1 MTDRRGAHAGAHR
14 ASSRRRHRTVLLLA
28 TALVAV
34 AGLAAGFL
42 LWPDDP
48 AATPDRTADAPVA
61 GVRDDLLEWTDAE
74 LPAGGRVEVPTAV
87 RAGLLD
93 AGADPARFPAPGG
106 PAAGALR
113 LLVDEP
119 LPSGAVVLARFDDR
133 DGAALTLVDPTPVEP
148 TSEELARRARLAAAV
163 LANPRTGAEGAAAEV
178 LRTAAV
184 DARLL
189 GLLAVL
195 VAQLDVRVADFP
207 ASAAAPTDGV
217 LARRVL
223 LDRSGGDPLTP
234 GSPAAERLTTFL
246 AAQRP
251 PFAPDDVEVTAD
263 GVLIGFRYV
272 SDPDAIVTARTP

>member
-1 MTDRRGAHAGAHR
+1 VTDRRGAHAGAHR
-14 ASSRRRHRTVLLLA
+14 ASSGWRSRTVLLLA
-28 TALVAV
+28 TALVVV
-34 AGLAAGFL
+34 AGLVAGFL

-48 AATPDRTADAPVA
+48 AATPDRTTDAPVA
-61 GVRDDLLEWTDAE
+61 GVRDDLLEWADAE
-74 LPAGGRVEVPTAV
+74 LPAGTPVEVPTAV
-87 RAGLLD
+87 RQGLLD

-113 LLVDEP
+113 LLVEEP

-133 DGAALTLVDPTPVEP
+133 GAALTLVDPAPVEP
-148 TSEELARRARLAAAV
+148 TPEELARRARLAAAV

-189 GLLAVL
+189 GLLSVL

-207 ASAAAPTDGV
+207 SSAATPVDGV

-223 LDRSGGDPLTP
+223 LDRSGADPLTP

>member
-1 MTDRRGAHAGAHR
+1 VTDRRGAHAGAHR

-34 AGLAAGFL
+34 AGIVAGFL

-74 LPAGGRVEVPTAV
+74 LPAGDRVEVPTAV

-106 PAAGALR
+106 PPAGALR

-119 LPSGAVVLARFDDR
+119 LPSGAVVLARFDD

-207 ASAAAPTDGV
+207 ASTAAPADGV